1 MRASEGLALK
11 KSGAEL
17 PCLDLNLSLE
27 RKESYLPQLFE
38 RGEGLNFSV
47 RVINGP
53 KRKISS
59 IGKIVLD
66 RLTQVC

>member
-27 RKESYLPQLFE
+27 RKASCWPQLFE
-38 RGEGLNFSV
+38 RGRGLDLSV
-47 RVINGP
+47 RVIDGP
-53 KRKISS
+53 QRKIS

>member
-27 RKESYLPQLFE
+27 RILFAAA
-38 RGEGLNFSV
+38 L
-47 RVINGP
+47 
-53 KRKISS
+53 
-59 IGKIVLD
+59 
-66 RLTQVC
+66 